1 MKYQEQVDSVGDGAA
16 SGTTGRRR
24 TRRLTVDSLFPVVIC
39 LACLAIVA
47 ACLYAADVPA
57 WSSGPQSAYVPPDGE
72 VEYLAA
78 STGPSQVTSVET
90 AVLGVGEAAQSVEPG
105 LSRAV
110 LGSVGV
116 GYRGRLWRTRSA
128 PAAATDNRPATVSVY
143 RTDHGIALI
152 AESDGD
158 RLRSYRPALQLTAPD
173 GGTAARWSVRGTI
186 TGADSSRAYSGGY
199 SGTFSSVPVPH
210 DCVEITGS
218 VTITDRLGD
227 HRQDSTRT
235 WCPGSGVVAVGAGS
249 DPTRLHVVQAPG
261 MGEVDTHQ
269 TRHLWPLAADWS
281 ARRVVPVQPGPGDQR
296 SALLGEPSTLQPVR
310 TADGIQVRATQQG
323 GDLVGLRSDGND
335 RDGSQV
341 AIWRVHPGGTV
352 IGLTASGDQIV
363 VATSLRQLVSYRS
376 DGRLLWRQDLGD
388 VAVAAP
394 VIIVEPAPAVAVLT
408 SNGTVV
414 MIDDTTGVVKWRQHV
429 GAVPG
434 LQPAAADGVLAVPT
448 SPGGLVGLDQ
458 QTGRQRWQ
466 VSLPAVDELVSAGN
480 RFVVVEGHNVHSFDA
495 ATGAHLWRRGL
506 PGSVRQVLALGSRLL
521 VAGTS
526 RTTLLSGTGVPQWS
540 GPAYT
545 AVSTDGRSWLGWRQ
559 GLVEVHDH
567 PDGTA
572 RAITIPVPAGSYDP
586 RPLADPTG
594 AWIFGADWASVHVWT
609 AS

>member
-1 MKYQEQVDSVGDGAA
+1 MKYQEQVDSVGDG
-16 SGTTGRRR
+16 SGPGATGQRR
-24 TRRLTVDSLFPVVIC
+24 TRRLTVESLFPVVFC

-47 ACLYAADVPA
+47 VCLYAADVPA
-57 WSSGPQSAYVPPDGE
+57 WSSRPQSAYVPPDGE
-72 VEYLAA
+72 VKYLGA
-78 STGPSQVTSVET
+78 SPTSQVTSVET

-116 GYRGRLWRTRSA
+116 GYRGQLWRTRSA

-158 RLRSYRPALQLTAPD
+158 RLRSYSPALQLTAP
-173 GGTAARWSVRGTI
+173 GGGAADRWSVRGTI
-186 TGADSSRAYSGGY
+186 TGTDGPEAYAGRY
-199 SGTFSSVPVPH
+199 SGTFSSVPIPH

-218 VTITDRLGD
+218 VTITERLGD

-249 DPTRLHVVQAPG
+249 DPARLHLVQAPG
-261 MGEVDTHQ
+261 VGGVDTHQ
-269 TRHLWPLAADWS
+269 THDLWPLGADWS
-281 ARRVVPVQPGPGDQR
+281 AQRVVPVQPAPGDPR
-296 SALLGEPSTLQPVR
+296 AALLGEPSTLQPVR
-310 TADGIQVRATQQG
+310 TADGVQVRATQQG
-323 GDLVGLRSDGND
+323 SDLVGLRSDSND
-335 RDGSQV
+335 RAGGQV
-341 AIWRVHPGGTV
+341 AAWRVHPGGTV

-363 VATSLRQLVSYRS
+363 VVTSQRQLVSYRS

-394 VIIVEPAPAVAVLT
+394 VIIPGPNSAVATLT

-414 MIDDTTGVVKWRQHV
+414 MIDSARGVVSWRQHV

-434 LQPAAADGVLAVPT
+434 MPLAAAAGVIAVPT
-448 SPGGLVGLDQ
+448 SPGGLVGLDR

-466 VSLPAVDELVSAGN
+466 VSLPAVDGLISAGN
-480 RFVVVEGHNVHSFDA
+480 RFVVAEGHNVHSFDA

-521 VAGTS
+521 VDGTS
-526 RTTLLSGTGVPQWS
+526 RTTLLSGNGVPQWT
-540 GPAYT
+540 GPAYA
-545 AVSTDGRSWLGWRQ
+545 AVSADGRSWLGWRQ
-559 GLVEVHDH
+559 GSVDVHDH

-572 RAITIPVPAGSYDP
+572 RSITIPVPAGSYDP
-586 RPLADPTG
+586 RPLVDPTG